1 MNDLDPLTIMLVC
14 DNAHH
19 LCVLKERA
27 GSDGMCDDHD
37 EIRRYWHARISFFK
51 LGEHHKCSIAMHD
64 ECGDAQLPN
73 FLECKGVDFNDAM
86 GNIVDLIADQT
97 EMYKGIIDGNIVE
110 KDGKF
115 FKLVEIG
122 D

>member
-1 MNDLDPLTIMLVC
+1 MKDLDPLTIMLVC

-19 LCVLKERA
+19 LCVLKEEA
-27 GSDGMCDDHD
+27 GSDSDYHD
-37 EIRRYWHARISFFK
+37 EIRRFWHARIAFFK

-64 ECGDAQLPN
+64 QDGDAVLPN
-73 FLECKGVDFNDAM
+73 FLECEGVDFNDAM
-86 GNIVDLIADQT
+86 SNIVDLIANKT
-97 EMYKGIIDGNIVE
+97 EIYKGIINGNIIE

-115 FKLVEIG
+115 FRLVGIA